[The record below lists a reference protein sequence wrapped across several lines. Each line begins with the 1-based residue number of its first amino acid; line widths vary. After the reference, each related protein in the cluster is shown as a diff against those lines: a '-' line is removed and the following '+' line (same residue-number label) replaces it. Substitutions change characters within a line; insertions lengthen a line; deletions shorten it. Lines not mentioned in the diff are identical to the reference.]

1 MAIGTTAAI
10 IGAAAIGAAGS
21 VASGVMG
28 ANAAKKAGDA
38 QARAADSAAMAQ
50 VEAAQISAGVQR
62 EGLQFQKDTYAMA
75 RDDAAPWMAA
85 GREALDK
92 YRTELGLQGGNS
104 AFKETPGYRFMVGE
118 GEKGVINN
126 LAALGMK
133 NSGAALKALT
143 RFRTGL
149 ANQTYD
155 NYLNRLQGAAGMG
168 QAQVNSLNSLGNNV
182 AGSVQAGLQGIGN
195 TYQDAGQARASGY
208 LNAGQAKASGIMGAA
223 NAWQNALSSGV
234 GNVSNAL
241 GMLARPQAVAGL
253 Y

>member
-21 VASGVMG
+21 VASGVLG
-28 ANAAKKAGDA
+28 ASAAKKAA
-38 QARAADSAAMAQ
+38 NVQAESADRASEAMVQAA
-50 VEAAQISAGVQR
+50 EISAGVQR
-62 EGLQFQKDTYAMA
+62 EGLQFQKDTYAQA
-75 RDDAAPWMAA
+75 RADAAPWLAA
-85 GREALDK
+85 GREALNS
-92 YRTELGLQGGNS
+92 YRVELGAAPGTS
-104 AFKETPGYRFMVGE
+104 KFKKTPGYDFMVKE
-118 GEKGVINN
+118 GERGVINN

-143 RFRTGL
+143 RFREGI

-155 NYLNRLQGAAGMG
+155 NYLNRLQSTAGMG
-168 QAQVNSLNSLGNNV
+168 QTQVNTLNSLGNSV

-208 LNAGQAKASGIMGAA
+208 LNSGQARASGIMGAA

-234 GNVSNAL
+234 GNISNAL
-241 GMLARPQAVAGL
+241 GMLAFRPQGL
-253 Y
+253 F